1 MARKNADNPDSRPS
15 RPRKGPARI
24 LGSLVGATAA
34 LPAATGV
41 FVTAGLAGVPVG
53 TAITRSVV
61 TAAVVWVV
69 AGLAV
74 RLLFSLV
81 IRNWQHAA
89 GRAMHRDTA
98 E

>member
-1 MARKNADNPDSRPS
+1 MTKNADKPDAP
-15 RPRKGPARI
+15 PPVRKGPARI

-41 FVTAGLAGVPVG
+41 FLAAALAGVPVG

-61 TAAVVWVV
+61 VAVVVWIV

-74 RLLFSLV
+74 RILFSLV
-81 IRNWQHAA
+81 IRDWQDAA
-89 GRAMHRDTA
+89 GRIVRKGST